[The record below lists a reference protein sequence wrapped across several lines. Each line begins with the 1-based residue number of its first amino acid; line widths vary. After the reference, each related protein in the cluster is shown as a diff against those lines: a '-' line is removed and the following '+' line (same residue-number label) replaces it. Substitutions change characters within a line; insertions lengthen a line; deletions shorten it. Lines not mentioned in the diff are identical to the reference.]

1 MEGSLYVATIVFVS
15 NIQLECLPSWA
26 WQLSA
31 PCIFLSWINFM
42 LFIESSQYSR
52 DIRCHVPKYDK
63 ILSWDW
69 LQWPFSLFWPLDNCF
84 YATPFGG
91 NTSECYWKQWWILSF
106 LKFQLAKID
115 TTGEVCYIP
124 IPTAED
130 PINDNRSVGDWWN
143 QNQTYTCPPFRRP
156 LCRLSRHY
164 SLVFSLAG
172 VVQKNILPL
181 PVISPT

>member
-63 ILSWDW
+63 ILF
-69 LQWPFSLFWPLDNCF
+69 LRLTPMTLLLILAFGQLFL
-84 YATPFGG
+84 
-91 NTSECYWKQWWILSF
+91 CYSVWWKY
-106 LKFQLAKID
+106 K
-115 TTGEVCYIP
+115 
-124 IPTAED
+124 
-130 PINDNRSVGDWWN
+130 
-143 QNQTYTCPPFRRP
+143 
-156 LCRLSRHY
+156 
-164 SLVFSLAG
+164 
-172 VVQKNILPL
+172 
-181 PVISPT
+181 